1 MARRRRLIAGL
12 ALVAG
17 SVAGALLL
25 RQRGARSERVDLY
38 LGDGSLATLAP
49 EDPGATRLLELARSI
64 ASDAG
69 AAGAR

>member
-1 MARRRRLIAGL
+1 LIAGA

-38 LGDGSLATLAP
+38 LGDGSLHTLEAA
-49 EDPGATRLLELARSI
+49 DPAAAGLLELARAI
-64 ASDAG
+64 H
-69 AAGAR
+69 AAGA